1 MDECGG
7 LPTTPRGHSKVWV
20 FVDKLSK
27 RLVAVPMREGNDA
40 EDLAR
45 AFLDRVVQH
54 HGLPRRLVSDRDPR
68 LASVVWQTAMRATVG
83 RSPEHVHGE
92 QSTDGRPVR
101 SSNRIADANATVL
114 RQLQRDGLGSVP
126 PLPGVRLQRQRPPR
140 HRDDTLRA
148 RLGQA
153 PCNSSINAGPRP
165 ARRNV
170 WGSSPRDRRH
180 VHHPR
185 QFQPTTSSN
194 PTGSRT
200 NAHEAPVG
208 TDSPGLR
215 LRRGNP
221 RPAQLASRR

>member
-20 FVDKLSK
+20 FEDKLSK
-27 RLVAVPMREGNDA
+27 RLVAVPMREGNDT

-54 HGLPRRLVSDRDPR
+54 HGVPRRLVSDRDPR
-68 LASVVWQTAMRATVG
+68 LASVVWQTAVRLWDVRLNISTAS
-83 RSPEHVHGE
+83 SP
-92 QSTDGRPVR
+92 QTDGQSEVAIGSLTQMLR
-101 SSNRIADANATVL
+101 SFVNYV
-114 RQLQRDGLGSVP
+114 QRDGLGSVP

-180 VHHPR
+180 V
-185 QFQPTTSSN
+185 
-194 PTGSRT
+194 SR
-200 NAHEAPVG
+200 P
-208 TDSPGLR
+208 
-215 LRRGNP
+215 
-221 RPAQLASRR
+221 